1 MYDCMFDYEFEE
13 ALRDLD
19 RVCDWDEREVK
30 NRPQDD
36 ADDWEQNC
44 LSEEAHRRM
53 LEKAAEEYRKERERI
68 KRWLDMTNTK

>member
-1 MYDCMFDYEFEE
+1 MYDRLFDYQFEL
-13 ALRDLD
+13 ALSDLD

-36 ADDWEQNC
+36 ADDWKANC

-53 LEKAAEEYRKERERI
+53 REMATKEYHEDMERI
-68 KRWLDMTNTK
+68 KRRLNK